1 MVRLVLACA
10 LERAMLSR
18 TGPFVLCAGLL
29 DVWSETMVT
38 ISIDAV
44 FLALVVATNPA
55 DCSVIFCDEGSVDS
69 LVFSF
74 AAGSRVFLS
83 ALEIMF

>member
-10 LERAMLSR
+10 RKRVMLSR
-18 TGPFVLCAGLL
+18 TGPFVLCAGTV

-44 FLALVVATNPA
+44 FLAVVVATNSA
-55 DCSVIFCDEGSVDS
+55 DCAMICCDEGSVDS

-74 AAGSRVFLS
+74 AAG
-83 ALEIMF
+83 